1 MGMIDLDAIVFVY
14 KHKETGNIE
23 AEFLKEALVFEDNAD
38 YEHVATINPR
48 LWIKAHYENIEFLSN
63 AAGAK
68 K

>member
-1 MGMIDLDAIVFVY
+1 MNDLDATVFVY

-48 LWIKAHYENIEFLSN
+48 LWIKENYEIIKFLRN